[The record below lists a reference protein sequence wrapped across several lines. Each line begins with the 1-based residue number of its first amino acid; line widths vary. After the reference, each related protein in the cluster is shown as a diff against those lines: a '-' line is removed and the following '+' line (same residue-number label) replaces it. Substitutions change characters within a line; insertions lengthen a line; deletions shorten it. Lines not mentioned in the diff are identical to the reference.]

1 VVGEVEVTEV
11 AVGEAFLLV
20 DEAGAVLGVGV
31 AGVHPEA
38 GVVEV
43 EEEEDAGEWV
53 EERRLWWSHTGMLGC
68 SLPEVKRMLW

>member
-11 AVGEAFLLV
+11 VEGEAFLLE
-20 DEAGAVLGVGV
+20 DEAGVVLGVGV
-31 AGVHPEA
+31 VGAHPEA

-43 EEEEDAGEWV
+43 EEGEDAGAWV
-53 EERRLWWSHTGMLGC
+53 EERRLLWSHTGMLGC